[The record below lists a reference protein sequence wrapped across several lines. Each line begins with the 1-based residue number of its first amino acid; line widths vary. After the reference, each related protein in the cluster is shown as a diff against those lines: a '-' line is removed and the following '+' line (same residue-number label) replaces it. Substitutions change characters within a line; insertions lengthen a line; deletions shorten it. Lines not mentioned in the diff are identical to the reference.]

1 MGVLFVCVDWF
12 RCVLKTAG
20 DLRHFVQA
28 VR

>member
-1 MGVLFVCVDWF
+1 MSVLFVGVDWF
-12 RCVLKTAG
+12 RCVLKTTG